1 MHAFCSRLR
10 VTGPGHGPSGALRL
24 ATAAVVVAIS
34 VSALLLFSPRAHA
47 ETTKTIGYVS
57 YSLGTA
63 PQQGLVQGQQE
74 QAKKYGYTIK
84 IADSQAS
91 AAKANSL
98 MQSFVTQ
105 GVDAIH
111 VDSYSPDVLQAG
123 ILAAKGA
130 KITVYLSMSDGDPKD
145 VASIVRANAGTDES
159 TRLLRDLGDKG
170 AVLAFTLPS
179 GSNCVSSEAQFDA
192 VLQKAPDVTV
202 TKHPVNVPGFEAD
215 AAAVTKAWLRS
226 HPAGTPLAVWS
237 CWDGPALGVASALIA
252 NERLD
257 VKDYGQNTEAKTV
270 DLLKNKQFTADWYID
285 AVALG
290 REIVDQ
296 VHENA
301 SVDYAQI
308 KGKFSAFPTVMV
320 DQSNVDDFVRKYPQ
334 ILKGSE

>member
-1 MHAFCSRLR
+1 MKMNRRPMIGIAAAGIAALTLAACDQGS
-10 VTGPGHGPSGALRL
+10 SGGAG
-24 ATAAVVVAIS
+24 TDN
-34 VSALLLFSPRAHA
+34 
-47 ETTKTIGYVS
+47 KTIGYVS

-105 GVDAIH
+105 KVDAIH

-123 ILAAKGA
+123 IVAAKAA
-130 KITVYLSMSDGDPKD
+130 KIPVYLSMSDGEPTD
-145 VASIVRANAGTDES
+145 VASIVRANAGTAES
-159 TRLLRDLGDKG
+159 EQLVKDMGDTG

-179 GSNCVSSEAQFDA
+179 GSNCVSSETQFDT
-192 VLQKAPDVTV
+192 VMKAKPGITV
-202 TKHPVNVPGFEAD
+202 SKHPVQVPGFEAD
-215 AAAVTKAWLRS
+215 AASVTKAWLRN
-226 HPAGTPLAVWS
+226 HPAGTPLAIWS

-257 VKDYGQNTEAKTV
+257 VKNYGQNTEAKTV

-296 VHENA
+296 VHTNA
-301 SVDYAQI
+301 STSYDQL
-308 KGKFSAFPTVMV
+308 KGTFSSFPTVMV
-320 DQSNVDDFVRKYPQ
+320 NQDNVTDFATKYPQ
-334 ILKGSE
+334 VMQGS